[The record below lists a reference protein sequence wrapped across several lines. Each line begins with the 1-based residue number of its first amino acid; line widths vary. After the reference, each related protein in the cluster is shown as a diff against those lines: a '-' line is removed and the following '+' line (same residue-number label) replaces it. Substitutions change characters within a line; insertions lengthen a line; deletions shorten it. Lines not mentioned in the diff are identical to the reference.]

1 LLSEEGFDASRG
13 DASRHSPGRPPQASK
28 RRTLPNC
35 HSTYLAGKSHSKLT
49 RCLALRSPKFVIKTV
64 CGVSWWDS
72 LFAPFPQV
80 ARAVSTRGALK
91 PPTGNEAIRFEQHA
105 SGWVGQ
111 KKLNRCA
118 KEPDEV
124 LIGERLS
131 LACYIKDALPAALHL
146 SWKYADDF
154 SSGIIANARCGG
166 DNCHSASVGGALL
179 GFANG
184 VPERWLNGGSP
195 CI

>member
-1 LLSEEGFDASRG
+1 
-13 DASRHSPGRPPQASK
+13 
-28 RRTLPNC
+28 
-35 HSTYLAGKSHSKLT
+35 
-49 RCLALRSPKFVIKTV
+49 
-64 CGVSWWDS
+64 
-72 LFAPFPQV
+72 
-80 ARAVSTRGALK
+80 
-91 PPTGNEAIRFEQHA
+91 
-105 SGWVGQ
+105 
-111 KKLNRCA
+111 
-118 KEPDEV
+118 V

-195 CI
+195 CTWEKEARAARLLQINFGPVQNRRAGARDRC